1 MSRQQDDK
9 TKDIFSLFGPEVK
22 QPSSSSQDE
31 RSRPRTRTTS
41 SPKSSGYSPSA
52 SRSSE
57 PRTKRTRR
65 AVSDQPGDKDS
76 PSTDSSDLPPD
87 GSDDGAKNVS
97 NRREKLFIIDL
108 LKNAEDK
115 KEQVRSISQQLFCK
129 VSKMKAGGPM
139 PDDVKEMLGL
149 PVSRQ
154 RKDNLRSRSE
164 PRSPRTSSRTTVQK
178 HYLNY

>member
-1 MSRQQDDK
+1 M
-9 TKDIFSLFGPEVK
+9 
-22 QPSSSSQDE
+22 
-31 RSRPRTRTTS
+31 
-41 SPKSSGYSPSA
+41 
-52 SRSSE
+52 
-57 PRTKRTRR
+57 
-65 AVSDQPGDKDS
+65 SDQPGDKDS
-76 PSTDSSDLPPD
+76 PSTESSDLLHD

-115 KEQVRSISQQLFCK
+115 KEQVRGISQPIFCK
-129 VSKMKAGGPM
+129 VVAKMKAGGPM

-149 PVSRQ
+149 PVSTQ

-178 HYLNY
+178 HYFNY